1 MRDLINEKIQN
12 IFMNSVN
19 FMIYFGL
26 FVFIYFPLHI
36 SDLNYVEEIK
46 GFTVSQY
53 GGAVLVDQRNFTYI
67 KNNTKANRIFWLCP
81 NYRHPQKDHSKCKA
95 RATTCGK
102 YIMKLSGTHNH
113 EPKII
118 DKMLKKDE

>member
-1 MRDLINEKIQN
+1 
-12 IFMNSVN
+12 MNS
-19 FMIYFGL
+19 
-26 FVFIYFPLHI
+26 
-36 SDLNYVEEIK
+36 VEEIK

>member
-1 MRDLINEKIQN
+1 MEFVKNFLVGLKI
-12 IFMNSVN
+12 SHST
-19 FMIYFGL
+19 FGL
-26 FVFIYFPLHI
+26 FYFIHFPLHV

-102 YIMKLSGTHNH
+102 YIMKLSETHNH